1 MTEITYTQVGDY
13 LIPNIITAD
22 DETNL
27 PTLTRWGNMRLGY
40 LKNHCRVV
48 YNELLLSGKLFSHC
62 YEIEV
67 QAKERME
74 FMMEQAAKVSPVSED
89 LKNTDLLA
97 WVGNMNAL
105 KFQVEEV
112 IKAELIYE

>member
-13 LIPNIITAD
+13 LIPNIIIAE
-22 DETNL
+22 DEANF
-27 PTLTRWGNMRLGY
+27 PTLTRWCNMRLDY
-40 LKNHCRVV
+40 LKSHCRVV

-74 FMMEQAAKVSPVSED
+74 FMMEQALKANPISED
-89 LKNTDLLA
+89 IKKTGPLA
-97 WVGNMNAL
+97 WVGHMNAL
-105 KFQVEEV
+105 KFQVEEI

>member
-13 LIPNIITAD
+13 LIPNIIIAG

-27 PTLTRWGNMRLGY
+27 PMLTRWGNMRLGY

-67 QAKERME
+67 QAKERMK
-74 FMMEQAAKVSPVSED
+74 FVMEQAIKANPISED
-89 LKNTDLLA
+89 IKNTDPLN
-97 WVGNMNAL
+97 WVGHINAL
-105 KFQVEEV
+105 KFQVEEI
-112 IKAELIYE
+112 IKMELIYD